1 MQKIF
6 TFILTAAAMTVSL
19 SAFALQPEP
28 VSKQNA
34 VYNSATNTV
43 TITGVAP
50 TQTEMDWDS
59 YIQEDLTHI
68 SYISIER
75 HETGTVWPDNAE
87 IARLTQIA
95 PGDAIS
101 YTDAEVETD
110 RRYEYRITVDVDGE
124 NSYSKY
130 ASVYTGILPAQISAF
145 TASVADHNATE
156 ITLSI
161 TAPVLTTEGTALS
174 GTLSLVIQS
183 YADWSYATI
192 HTIEDAEP
200 GKTYTWTHTGLDL
213 NKDYHYHAYALIG
226 ANGKGEALDADIVTG
241 LDKPGKPENLT
252 CTAQASSVKLTWE
265 KPLKG
270 SKGGAYDPE
279 NTTYTVKRIYTD
291 GQETVVAKELKTQ
304 EYTDD
309 PGLNEKVAASYA
321 VTASNKAGD
330 SFKDAESDVIVFGPA
345 CPLPF
350 ADSFSNALFSRKGWT
365 FDSNEAD
372 YFKRPKGWN
381 LVNSAYLHY
390 WPTDAYLTF
399 EPSDDDNGVI
409 ACTFD
414 AYSRDGVTS
423 SLVSPEIATEG
434 ISAVD
439 VSFYYLKMC
448 RDAMLNKLVVSVS
461 RGNSE
466 WETIFTSPSEEEV
479 KDPEWTLATEK
490 IALDNC
496 KQIRVKFDG
505 VRHEGPMVDIFLDDI
520 LVSAAESGIGSVAAD
535 DNTDAPAVYYTIQGI
550 RLAGKPDTAGIY
562 IVKRGNK
569 TEKILVK

>member
-6 TFILTAAAMTVSL
+6 TFIFTAAAMTVSL

-87 IARLTQIA
+87 IARLTRVA

-110 RRYEYRITVDVDGE
+110 RRYEYRITVDVGGE
-124 NSYSKY
+124 NSYSNY
-130 ASVYTGILPAQISAF
+130 ASVYTGVLPAQISAF

-161 TAPVLTTEGTALS
+161 TAPALTAEGTALS
-174 GTLSLVIQS
+174 GTMSLVIQS

-192 HTIEDAEP
+192 HTIGDAEP

-241 LDKPGKPENLT
+241 LDKPGMPENLT

-345 CPLPF
+345 SPMPF
-350 ADSFSNALFSRKGWT
+350 AESFAGEQFARKGWT
-365 FDSNEAD
+365 FFCAETEPL
-372 YFKRPKGWN
+372 YRPKGWHIEKSGYMFF
-381 LVNSAYLHY
+381 L
-390 WPTDAYLTF
+390 PTEEYLTID
-399 EPSDDDNGVI
+399 PSDNDEGI
-409 ACTFD
+409 ISCTFD
-414 AYSRDGVTS
+414 AYSRDGVAS
-423 SLVSPEIATEG
+423 SLISPEIDASGVETAD
-434 ISAVD
+434 IS
-439 VSFYYLKMC
+439 FHYLKMC
-448 RDAMLNKLVVSVS
+448 LNGMANKLVVSLS
-461 RGNSE
+461 RDNGE
-466 WETIFTSPSEEEV
+466 WETIFTSPSEEED
-479 KDPEWTLATEK
+479 KAPEWTAVSEK
-490 IALDNC
+490 ADLGGSS
-496 KQIRVKFDG
+496 QIRLKFDG
-505 VRHEGPMVDIFLDDI
+505 IRHEGPMVDVYLDNI